1 MPDLSQLLKEVEKVA
16 FKAGKF
22 ILNERNSVGA
32 EEVELKSLNSLVSY
46 VDKTAEGIIVDG
58 VKPLIDGAGFI
69 AEEDTES
76 QKGERY
82 NWVIDPLDGTT
93 NFLHDIP
100 VFAISIALM
109 DGDEVVLGVVYEL
122 GQKEMFSAVKGGG
135 ASLNGKSIRV
145 NKTAELKDT
154 LMATGFPYYDFD
166 RMQAFFK
173 LLGSLFT
180 KTRGV
185 RRLGSAATDLAYVAC
200 GRFDGFFEYGLSP
213 WDVAAG
219 ALLVQEAGGRVSD
232 YTKGENYIFGKE
244 ILAASNSIFDSLYRE
259 VNENMGSKS

>member
-1 MPDLSQLLKEVEKVA
+1 MLQLKELLQAVESIARKT
-16 FKAGKF
+16 GDF
-22 ILNERNSVGA
+22 ILNERNSVSA

-46 VDKTAEGIIVDG
+46 VDKTAEKMIVDG
-58 VKPLIDGAGFI
+58 LKPLISEAGFI

-76 QKGERY
+76 IRGKRY

-100 VFAISIALM
+100 LFAISIALM

-135 ASLNGKSIRV
+135 ATLNGKPIRV
-145 NKTAELKDT
+145 KQTTELKDT
-154 LMATGFPYYDFD
+154 LIATGFPYYDFD
-166 RMQAFFK
+166 RMEGFFK

-219 ALLVQEAGGRVSD
+219 ALIVQEAGGKVTD
-232 YTKGENYIFGKE
+232 YTSGENYIFGKE
-244 ILAASNSIFDSLYRE
+244 ILAASSSIYDELYKE
-259 VNENMGSKS
+259 VNQNMVK

>member
-1 MPDLSQLLKEVEKVA
+1 MLELEKLRSQVENIALKT
-16 FKAGKF
+16 GDF
-22 ILNERNSVGA
+22 ILSERNSVSA
-32 EEVELKSLNSLVSY
+32 DEVELKSLNSLVSY
-46 VDKTAEGIIVDG
+46 VDKTAESMIVEG
-58 VKPLIDGAGFI
+58 VKPLVEGAGFI

-76 QKGERY
+76 ERGEQF

-109 DGDEVVLGVVYEL
+109 DGDEIVLGVVYEL
-122 GQKEMFSAVKGGG
+122 GQKEMFSAIKGGG
-135 ASLNGKSIRV
+135 ATLNGKPIRV
-145 NKTAELKDT
+145 KQTAELKDT
-154 LMATGFPYYDFD
+154 LLATGFPYYDFD

-173 LLGSLFT
+173 LLAELFT

-219 ALLVQEAGGRVSD
+219 ALLVQEAGGKVSD
-232 YTKGENYIFGKE
+232 YYNENNYVFGGE
-244 ILAASNSIFDSLYRE
+244 ILAASSAVFDALYSE
-259 VNENMGSKS
+259 VHQHMVQ

>member
-1 MPDLSQLLKEVEKVA
+1 MLQLKELLQNVEDVA
-16 FKAGKF
+16 RKTGDF
-22 ILNERNSVGA
+22 ILKERNSVSTD
-32 EEVELKSLNSLVSY
+32 EVELKSLNSLVSY
-46 VDKTAEGIIVDG
+46 VDKTAEKMIVDG
-58 VKPLIDGAGFI
+58 VKPLISEAGFI

-76 QKGERY
+76 IRGKRY

-93 NFLHDIP
+93 NYLHDIP

-135 ASLNGKSIRV
+135 ATLNGKSIHV
-145 NKTAELKDT
+145 KQTTELKDT

-166 RMQAFFK
+166 RMQSFFK
-173 LLGSLFT
+173 LLGELFT

-219 ALLVQEAGGRVSD
+219 ALIVQEAGGKVSD
-232 YTKGENYIFGKE
+232 YSSGDNYIFGKE
-244 ILAASNSIFDSLYRE
+244 ILAASTAIYDELYRE
-259 VNENMGSKS
+259 VNNHMGK

>member
-1 MPDLSQLLKEVEKVA
+1 MLQLKELLQTVEDVA
-16 FKAGKF
+16 HSTGDF
-22 ILNERNSVGA
+22 ILKERNSVSTD
-32 EEVELKSLNSLVSY
+32 EVELKSLNSLVSY
-46 VDKTAEGIIVDG
+46 VDKTAEKMIVDG
-58 VKPLIDGAGFI
+58 LKPLISEAGFI

-76 QKGERY
+76 IRGKRY

-122 GQKEMFSAVKGGG
+122 GQKEMFSAAKGDG
-135 ASLNGKSIRV
+135 ATLNGKSIRV
-145 NKTAELKDT
+145 KQTTELKNT

-166 RMQAFFK
+166 RMQSFFK

-219 ALLVQEAGGRVSD
+219 ALIVQEAGGKVSD
-232 YTKGENYIFGKE
+232 YSSGDNYIFGKE
-244 ILAASNSIFDSLYRE
+244 ILATSTAIYDELYRE
-259 VNENMGSKS
+259 VNNHMGK

>member
-1 MPDLSQLLKEVEKVA
+1 MLQLKELLQTVEDVA
-16 FKAGKF
+16 RKTGDF
-22 ILNERNSVGA
+22 ILKERNSVSTD
-32 EEVELKSLNSLVSY
+32 EVELKSLNSLVSY
-46 VDKTAEGIIVDG
+46 VDKTAEKMIVDG
-58 VKPLIDGAGFI
+58 VKPLILEAGFI

-76 QKGERY
+76 IRGKRY

-135 ASLNGKSIRV
+135 ATLNGKSIRV
-145 NKTAELKDT
+145 KQTTELKNT

-166 RMQAFFK
+166 RMQSFFK

-219 ALLVQEAGGRVSD
+219 ALLVQEAGGKVSD
-232 YTKGENYIFGKE
+232 YTKGDNYIFGKE
-244 ILAASNSIFDSLYRE
+244 ILATSTAIYGELYRE
-259 VNENMGSKS
+259 VNNHMG

>member
-1 MPDLSQLLKEVEKVA
+1 MLQLKELLQAVEDITRST
-16 FKAGKF
+16 GDF
-22 ILNERNSVGA
+22 ILKERNSVSA

-46 VDKTAEGIIVDG
+46 VDKTAEKMIVDG
-58 VKPLIDGAGFI
+58 VKPLISEAGFI

-76 QKGERY
+76 IRGKRY

-93 NFLHDIP
+93 NFLHNLP

-122 GQKEMFSAVKGGG
+122 GQKEMFSATKGGG
-135 ASLNGKSIRV
+135 ASLNGKPIQV
-145 NKTAELKDT
+145 KKTAELKDT
-154 LMATGFPYYDFD
+154 LLATGFPYYDFD
-166 RMQAFFK
+166 RMKSFLN
-173 LLGSLFT
+173 LLSQLFT

-219 ALLVQEAGGRVSD
+219 ALLVTEAGGKVTD
-232 YTKGENYIFGKE
+232 YSKGDNFLFGGE
-244 ILAASNSIFDSLYRE
+244 ILACSSAMFDELYTE
-259 VNENMGSKS
+259 VSEHMQGDS

>member
-1 MPDLSQLLKEVEKVA
+1 MLQLKELLQTVEDVA
-16 FKAGKF
+16 RKTGDF
-22 ILNERNSVGA
+22 ILKERNSVSTD
-32 EEVELKSLNSLVSY
+32 EVELKSLNSLVSY
-46 VDKTAEGIIVDG
+46 VDKTAEKMIVDG
-58 VKPLIDGAGFI
+58 LKPLISEAGFI

-76 QKGERY
+76 IRGKRY

-135 ASLNGKSIRV
+135 ATRNGKSIRV
-145 NKTAELKDT
+145 KQTTELKDT

-166 RMQAFFK
+166 RMQTFFK

-219 ALLVQEAGGRVSD
+219 ALIVQEAGGKVSD
-232 YTKGENYIFGKE
+232 YSSGDNYIFGKE
-244 ILAASNSIFDSLYRE
+244 ILATSTAIYDELYRE
-259 VNENMGSKS
+259 VNNHMGK

>member
-1 MPDLSQLLKEVEKVA
+1 MQDLKKLCIEVERIA
-16 FKAGKF
+16 MEAGDF
-22 ILNERNSVGA
+22 ILRERNSVKT

-46 VDKTAEGIIVDG
+46 VDKTAEEMIVSSI
-58 VKPLIDGAGFI
+58 KPLISEAGFI

-76 QKGERY
+76 VRGKRY

-109 DGDEVVLGVVYEL
+109 DADDVILGVVYEL
-122 GQKEMFSAVKGGG
+122 GQKEMFSATKGAG
-135 ASLNGKSIRV
+135 ATMNGKSIV
-145 NKTAELKDT
+145 VKNTEDLKDT
-154 LMATGFPYYDFD
+154 LLATGFPYYDFD
-166 RMQAFFK
+166 RMQNFFT

-180 KTRGV
+180 KSRGV

-219 ALLVQEAGGRVSD
+219 AVLVQEAGGKVTD
-232 YTKGENYIFGKE
+232 YSGGDKYIFGGE
-244 ILAASNSIFDSLYRE
+244 ILASSTAIYNPLFEE
-259 VNENMGSKS
+259 VNRNMSS

>member
-1 MPDLSQLLKEVEKVA
+1 MLQLKELLQNVEDVA
-16 FKAGKF
+16 RSTGDF
-22 ILNERNSVGA
+22 ILKERNSVSTD
-32 EEVELKSLNSLVSY
+32 EVELKSLNSLVSY
-46 VDKTAEGIIVDG
+46 VDKTAEKMIVDG
-58 VKPLIDGAGFI
+58 VKPLISEAGFI

-76 QKGERY
+76 IRGKRY

-109 DGDEVVLGVVYEL
+109 DSDEVVLGVVYEL

-135 ASLNGKSIRV
+135 ATLNGKSIRV
-145 NKTAELKDT
+145 KQTTELKNT

-166 RMQAFFK
+166 RMQTFFK

-219 ALLVQEAGGRVSD
+219 ALIVQEAGGKVSD
-232 YTKGENYIFGKE
+232 YSSGDNYIFGKE
-244 ILAASNSIFDSLYRE
+244 ILATSTAIYDELYRE
-259 VNENMGSKS
+259 VNNHMG

>member
-1 MPDLSQLLKEVEKVA
+1 MLQLKELLQTVEDVA
-16 FKAGKF
+16 RKTGDF
-22 ILNERNSVGA
+22 ILKERNSVSTD
-32 EEVELKSLNSLVSY
+32 EVELKSLNSLVSY
-46 VDKTAEGIIVDG
+46 VDKTAEKMIVDG
-58 VKPLIDGAGFI
+58 VKPLISEAGFI

-76 QKGERY
+76 IRGKRY

-135 ASLNGKSIRV
+135 ATLNGKSIRV
-145 NKTAELKDT
+145 KQTTELKNT

-166 RMQAFFK
+166 RMQSFFK

-219 ALLVQEAGGRVSD
+219 ALLVQEAGGKVSD
-232 YTKGENYIFGKE
+232 YTKGDNYIFGKE
-244 ILAASNSIFDSLYRE
+244 ILAASTAIYDELYRE
-259 VNENMGSKS
+259 VNNHMGK